1 LFYEHIYNAV
11 IDKGNWKQLIAKNM
25 RLDTAVSQ
33 AFGQTT
39 LAKNYMAWLLDYLQ
53 LHPTTTLLTEYDL
66 IKREDSTNNDNK
78 DDDSNKTED
87 TPDLFCG
94 DLMEVEV
101 SVPTSNGGDWSN
113 TQFKLLVEE
122 GDTKEEYEAMI
133 NDCVTASK
141 ALRTYIG
148 NQSKMIGSSMKD
160 FDNMHEVIVERR
172 S

>member
-1 LFYEHIYNAV
+1 MHFLFYEHIYNAV

-53 LHPTTTLLTEYDL
+53 LHPTITLLTEYDL
-66 IKREDSTNNDNK
+66 IKREDSTNSDNK

-87 TPDLFCG
+87 TPDLI
-94 DLMEVEV
+94 EVEV
-101 SVPTSNGGDWSN
+101 SLPTSNGGDWSN

-148 NQSKMIGSSMKD
+148 NHHEMDGSSMKD